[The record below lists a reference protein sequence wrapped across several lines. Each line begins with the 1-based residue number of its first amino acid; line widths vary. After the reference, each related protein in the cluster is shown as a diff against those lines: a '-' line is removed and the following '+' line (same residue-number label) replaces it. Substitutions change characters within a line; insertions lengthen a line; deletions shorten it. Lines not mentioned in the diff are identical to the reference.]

1 MKCKHEK
8 SYETLLH
15 MGKNLKENL
24 HMGKQFFLEQEEVI
38 LE

>member
-8 SYETLLH
+8 SYETLL
-15 MGKNLKENL
+15 KNLKENL
-24 HMGKQFFLEQEEVI
+24 HMGRQFFLEQEEVI